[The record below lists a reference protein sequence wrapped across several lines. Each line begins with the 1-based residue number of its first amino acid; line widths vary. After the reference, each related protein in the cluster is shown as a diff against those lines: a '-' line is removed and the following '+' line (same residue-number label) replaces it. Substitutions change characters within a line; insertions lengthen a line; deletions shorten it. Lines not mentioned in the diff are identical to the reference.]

1 MDRFGITAEKAAA
14 LNAAAQNVAAENAG
28 APAARAK
35 AKVGRKA
42 NAKPVG
48 SPSSISQPPVSP
60 SSPAE
65 NDGIG
70 NPAPVD
76 VSYNRGAY
84 GIKRIGYAGA
94 LMIATG
100 FPNHAMRAYAR

>member
-1 MDRFGITAEKAAA
+1 MHLSIYLSMYLLLRA
-14 LNAAAQNVAAENAG
+14 LKKGQINRPVFSSDAG
-28 APAARAK
+28 VLFK
-35 AKVGRKA
+35 
-42 NAKPVG
+42 
-48 SPSSISQPPVSP
+48 PPVSP